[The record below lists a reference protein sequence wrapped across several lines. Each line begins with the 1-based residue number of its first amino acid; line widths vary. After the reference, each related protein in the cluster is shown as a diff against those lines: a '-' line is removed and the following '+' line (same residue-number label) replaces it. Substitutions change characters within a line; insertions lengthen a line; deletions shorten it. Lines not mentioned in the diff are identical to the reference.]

1 MVLRVANLWAGRLSR
16 VVRRAPSGATLLCLA
31 ASGCMTLGDNG
42 PPPAPPE
49 PVEPEAEVQASL
61 LPPVPMPAVPAFAV
75 VSPRPRPHKPRES
88 REPVRE
94 PVAHA
99 SAEKQPAL
107 DPHALIG
114 KSPADVEKLMGTPAR
129 VRDDQL
135 SREWVYTGPGCN
147 FRVFFYPNLNAAS
160 FRALKYGIS
169 DSNGGSLASSDACVR
184 RILTARANAD

>member
-1 MVLRVANLWAGRLSR
+1 MVLRVAEIWAGCLSR
-16 VVRRAPSGATLLCLA
+16 VVRPAPGGATLLCLA

-42 PPPAPPE
+42 PLPMPPE
-49 PVEPEAEVQASL
+49 PAEVQASL
-61 LPPVPMPAVPAFAV
+61 PPPMPAVPASAV

-88 REPVRE
+88 HEPARA
-94 PVAHA
+94 PAAHA
-99 SAEKQPAL
+99 AAERPPAL

-147 FRVFFYPNLNAAS
+147 FRVFFYPNLNAAA

>member
-1 MVLRVANLWAGRLSR
+1 
-16 VVRRAPSGATLLCLA
+16 
-31 ASGCMTLGDNG
+31 
-42 PPPAPPE
+42 
-49 PVEPEAEVQASL
+49 VQASL
-61 LPPVPMPAVPAFAV
+61 LPPVPMPAVPASAV

-88 REPVRE
+88 REPV
-94 PVAHA
+94 AHA
-99 SAEKQPAL
+99 AAEKQPAL